1 MTANRREQLDAM
13 AAAANQE
20 LAERFRV
27 VFMDGEFSLE
37 PRDPSASDQK
47 TIPVLTWVNGAALGE
62 SPIVPTI
69 ARAED
74 AVAAMMSGLKAIPMG
89 SVMFAR
95 GPMAVEEETN
105 RETGETQARTFL
117 RAAIISEAA

>member
-1 MTANRREQLDAM
+1 
-13 AAAANQE
+13 
-20 LAERFRV
+20 
-27 VFMDGEFSLE
+27 
-37 PRDPSASDQK
+37 
-47 TIPVLTWVNGAALGE
+47 
-62 SPIVPTI
+62 
-69 ARAED
+69 
-74 AVAAMMSGLKAIPMG
+74 MMSGLKAIPMG